1 MLTLSLFMF
10 CNFAQAINTL
20 LTAYEFAIL
29 AHGFYRCTDFHRLVA
44 VDDATTRFVRCDFK
58 GYLVAKH
65 DFDVMDAH
73 LSC

>member
-1 MLTLSLFMF
+1 MLTLSLFML

-20 LTAYEFAIL
+20 LTAYELAIL

-44 VDDATTRFVRCDFK
+44 VDDTTTSFVWSDFK
-58 GYLVAKH
+58 GNLVAKH
-65 DFDVMDAH
+65 DFHVVDAH

>member
-10 CNFAQAINTL
+10 GNFAQAINTL
-20 LTAYEFAIL
+20 LTAYELAIL

-44 VDDATTRFVRCDFK
+44 VDDATTSFVGSDFK
-58 GYLVAKH
+58 SYLVAKH
-65 DFDVMDAH
+65 DFHVMDTH